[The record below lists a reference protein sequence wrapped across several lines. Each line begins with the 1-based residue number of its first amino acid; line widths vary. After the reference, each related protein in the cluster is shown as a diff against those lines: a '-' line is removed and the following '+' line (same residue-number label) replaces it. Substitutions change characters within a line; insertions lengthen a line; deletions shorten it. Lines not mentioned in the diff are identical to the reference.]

1 MSNKNKV
8 QSWKRSRETNT
19 SMGEN
24 TTKKFKAEF
33 AVNIAMTTEVFS
45 KMEPQDRTAFSF
57 IKALEAVNAKLRE
70 HYPDSEELFKVIL
83 IHDNSADAP
92 MDTIREQGLEEL
104 ITIVPVKEKNLVDE
118 LQKNDTHL
126 YLCTEPGW
134 KAQEAANKGIATGIV
149 SIPENMRMQKDQLR
163 FAFDGDAV
171 LFSNESELVF
181 QRDGLEGYLK
191 NETKNVEVPMG
202 PGPFKRFLE
211 VLVRLQRK
219 LYDKGMYKDC
229 PMRTYLVTARDPGFA
244 GYRILNTLRLWGVE
258 IGEAVFL
265 GGTNKGPT
273 LEKISPHI
281 FFDDQQ
287 RHVDAALAVGTVSGK
302 ALYHSQ

>member
-1 MSNKNKV
+1 
-8 QSWKRSRETNT
+8 
-19 SMGEN
+19 
-24 TTKKFKAEF
+24 
-33 AVNIAMTTEVFS
+33 MTTEVFS
-45 KMEPQDRTAFSF
+45 MMEPQDHTAFSF

-83 IHDNSADAP
+83 IHDDSADAP

-118 LQKNDTHL
+118 LQKNNTHL

-149 SIPENMRMQKDQLR
+149 SIPENMRMPMDQLR

-171 LFSNESELVF
+171 LFFNESERIF
-181 QRDGLEGYLK
+181 QQDGVEGYLR
-191 NETKNVEVPMG
+191 NEKENVEVPMG

-219 LYDKGMYKDC
+219 LYDKGMYLNC
-229 PMRTYLVTARDPGFA
+229 PIRTYLVTARDAGFA
-244 GYRILNTLRLWGVE
+244 GYRALNTLHMWGVE
-258 IGEAVFL
+258 IDEAVFL
-265 GGTNKGPT
+265 GGPNKGPT

-281 FFDDQQ
+281 FFDDRL
-287 RHVDAALAVGTVSGK
+287 RHIKAALAVGTVSCK
-302 ALYHSQ
+302 ALYHSE